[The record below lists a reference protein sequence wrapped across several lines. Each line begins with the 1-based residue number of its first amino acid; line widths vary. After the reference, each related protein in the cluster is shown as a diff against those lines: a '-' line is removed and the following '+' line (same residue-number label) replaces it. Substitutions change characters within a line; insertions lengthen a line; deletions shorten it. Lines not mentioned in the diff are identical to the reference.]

1 MITMNTLVGR
11 RLVFAARQAASIE
24 VPPPLPS
31 SVPTPPAPEMPPT
44 GPEPTPPEIDEP
56 PLQPNEP
63 IREPYTPPPV
73 AGSSWTRKVPSAAPT
88 HRPLSEYRAP
98 RLRVCSLNDHV
109 VHH

>member
-1 MITMNTLVGR
+1 MNAITTTVRRCLV
-11 RLVFAARQAASIE
+11 LEALQAASIE

-31 SVPTPPAPEMPPT
+31 TVPTPPAPELPPT

-63 IREPYTPPPV
+63 IREPHTPPPM
-73 AGSSWTRKVPSAAPT
+73 AGRAWFIEGSSAGPV
-88 HRPLSEYRAP
+88 HRPLIEGRVP
-98 RLRVCSLNDHV
+98 RLRDCSLNHHV